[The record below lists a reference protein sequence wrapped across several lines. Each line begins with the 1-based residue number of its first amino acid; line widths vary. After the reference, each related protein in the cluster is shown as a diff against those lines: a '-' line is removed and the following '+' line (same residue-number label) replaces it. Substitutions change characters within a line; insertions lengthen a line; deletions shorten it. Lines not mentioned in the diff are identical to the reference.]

1 MAITAPETR
10 TNGQRTAPINSRAPA
25 PTRRRRSIA
34 ERLTLNVV
42 VGVVAALLAFVLA
55 ATLLRDRREMVTVA
69 VATEAI
75 PAGAVITPA
84 MVERS
89 EMPAQTSFANSLI
102 SFDTVASG
110 ELIASRTVQAGEPLT
125 ASAVGSAT
133 GTSGQR
139 VMSIPLESWQAA
151 NGDIEV
157 GDQVDVIEASRDGAA
172 RYVLTGAS
180 VVGRSGSGGSGGL
193 VSNGR
198 PGDLVISVEVDA
210 DEALLLAAAIETGNI
225 TVVRSTGAPPVE
237 PAGVGEDLT
246 GDGG

>member
-10 TNGQRTAPINSRAPA
+10 TNGQRPA
-25 PTRRRRSIA
+25 SNGSASPRPPRRRRSIA

-55 ATLLRDRREMVTVA
+55 ATLLRDRREMLTVA

-75 PAGAVITPA
+75 PAGAVISPS
-84 MVERS
+84 MVDQS
-89 EMPAQTSFANSLI
+89 EVPAQTTFADSLV
-102 SFDTVASG
+102 SYEAVVSG
-110 ELIASRTVQAGEPLT
+110 ELVASRTLQAGEPLT
-125 ASAVGSAT
+125 ASAVGSAS

-139 VMSIPLESWQAA
+139 VMSIPLEVWQAA

-157 GDQVDVIEASRDGAA
+157 GDQVDVIEAGRDGAA

-180 VVGRSGSGGSGGL
+180 VVGRSGSEGSGGL
-193 VSNGR
+193 VSSAR
-198 PGDLVISVEVDA
+198 AGDLVISVEVDA
-210 DEALLLAAAIETGNI
+210 DEALLLAAAIESSNI

-237 PAGVGEDLT
+237 PATVGASDA

>member
-10 TNGQRTAPINSRAPA
+10 TNGQRPA
-25 PTRRRRSIA
+25 SNVSGSPRPSPRRRSIA

-84 MVERS
+84 MVDRS
-89 EMPAQTSFANSLI
+89 EVPVQTTFAESLL
-102 SFDTVASG
+102 SYDAVASG
-110 ELIASRTVQAGEPLT
+110 ELVASRTLQAGEPLT
-125 ASAVGSAT
+125 ASAVGSSSGA
-133 GTSGQR
+133 SGQR
-139 VMSIPLESWQAA
+139 VMSIPLEVWQAA
-151 NGDIEV
+151 NGDIQV
-157 GDQVDVIEASRDGAA
+157 GDQVDVIEAGRDGAA

-180 VVGRSGSGGSGGL
+180 VVGRSGSEGSGGL
-193 VSNGR
+193 VSGGR
-198 PGDLVISVEVDA
+198 TGDLVISVEVDA
-210 DEALLLAAAIETGNI
+210 DEALLLAAAIESGNI

-237 PAGVGEDLT
+237 PVPGTGET
-246 GDGG
+246 GGGG